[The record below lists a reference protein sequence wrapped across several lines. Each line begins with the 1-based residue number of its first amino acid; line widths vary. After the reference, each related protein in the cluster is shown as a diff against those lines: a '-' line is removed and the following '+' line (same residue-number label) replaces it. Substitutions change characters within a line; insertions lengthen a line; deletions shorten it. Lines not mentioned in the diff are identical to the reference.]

1 MFDYVVYNPDLLL
14 SGYVLCIAYLWC
26 NGNYTKHIHEVF
38 DTVMWHTFI
47 LVVLVFS
54 VKIDS
59 FEYIHNRHTY
69 CRIAIANH
77 AVDIYIDSVLQ

>member
-1 MFDYVVYNPDLLL
+1 
-14 SGYVLCIAYLWC
+14 
-26 NGNYTKHIHEVF
+26 
-38 DTVMWHTFI
+38 MWHTFI
-47 LVVLVFS
+47 LVMLVFS

-59 FEYIHNRHTY
+59 FEYIHNSHTY